1 MNCGKR
7 RRRSVAM
14 SETGLKRQSVAVAL
28 LLSEDF
34 DPLLERFSAFFDVDL
49 AVFYLNTDYFI

>member
-1 MNCGKR
+1 
-7 RRRSVAM
+7 M